1 MTTKSYQLL
10 FILPVL
16 VGCRQPLPC
25 TDCGA
30 DDKANDD
37 ADEPDPDL
45 PPPSDLPPCG
55 DVDLLTDNENCGV
68 CGHECTVREP
78 LWRGGPGG
86 VQRDH
91 GTCQDGTCSPTW
103 SWCLYT
109 FQGETCNSLLGTFGL
124 TCTTGCA
131 AMGEDNLAA
140 IMMVFVDELFP
151 ATCSYA
157 ASAGTFDETY
167 PLDVGCDDPLPWQ
180 PFSIVWCCAEQLPP
194 P

>member
-1 MTTKSYQLL
+1 MTTKTYQLL
-10 FILPVL
+10 LVVPVL

-37 ADEPDPDL
+37 VDEPDPDL

-55 DVDLLTDNENCGV
+55 DVAM
-68 CGHECTVREP
+68 
-78 LWRGGPGG
+78 W
-86 VQRDH
+86 
-91 GTCQDGTCSPTW
+91 TCSPITRTAA
-103 SWCLYT
+103 SVDMSAMFKRPVGRRARRGSSVT
-109 FQGETCNSLLGTFGL
+109 TEPARTASVGL
-124 TCTTGCA
+124 SGALAGILEQVGGTCTTGCA

-140 IMMVFVDELFP
+140 VMMVFVDELFP
-151 ATCSYA
+151 ANCLYA
-157 ASAGTFDETY
+157 ASLGLPDETY

-180 PFSIVWCCAEQLPP
+180 PFSMVWCCAEQLPP